1 MRTKHVFTWNAIKP
15 TWRKGVFIFFFFLLS
30 NQDEN
35 SCTYQAAYNGIRI
48 YLLET
53 FALGYIIFKKYHW
66 HCR

>member
-1 MRTKHVFTWNAIKP
+1 MFSLEMQLNQLGEKVFL
-15 TWRKGVFIFFFFLLS
+15 FFFFLLS

-53 FALGYIIFKKYHW
+53 FALGYIIFKKYH
-66 HCR
+66 